1 MGVPTRETKKALAWD
16 ITSGFGVVVQIDQPS
31 TGEYA
36 LIWLPHNADALKEL
50 SCEKVVYPE
59 EKGRHSNTYASPGL
73 KRGDAAIRA
82 KVKQNKSLTSCCAS
96 YSTHFTSLGDVW
108 RCGRYCTLT

>member
-1 MGVPTRETKKALAWD
+1 MKNKTIAALSEKLGVPTRETKKALAWD

-31 TGEYA
+31 TSEHA
-36 LIWLPHNADALKEL
+36 LVWLPHNADALKEL

-82 KVKQNKSLTSCCAS
+82 KIKTEQELNELLSFLFDPFS
-96 YSTHFTSLGDVW
+96 
-108 RCGRYCTLT
+108 

>member
-1 MGVPTRETKKALAWD
+1 MKNKTITAFSNKLGVPTRETKKALAWD

-36 LIWLPHNADALKEL
+36 LVWLPHNIDALEEL
-50 SCEKVVYPE
+50 SCDKVLYPE

-82 KVKQNKSLTSCCAS
+82 KIKTEHELNELLNFLFGPF
-96 YSTHFTSLGDVW
+96 Y
-108 RCGRYCTLT
+108 